1 MRNRAS
7 LTLFIFLI
15 LLVIILAQNGA
26 LNNFLSGLF
35 NSTPSF
41 YASTAVGL
49 PTTRPLVFSTAV
61 PNNVF
66 PTVPLP
72 SPYVPTY
79 AAAYPPGNP
88 PTAQPG
94 NGVAG
99 GTSGVLSSS
108 GQCIVPNGWVAYTVQ
123 NGDTLATIAQEYGV
137 TVEKLTAANCLD
149 NPDMIYKGQ
158 VLAVP
163 PRH

>member
-79 AAAYPPGNP
+79 AAPYPPGSP
-88 PTAQPG
+88 PTAQPA
-94 NGVAG
+94 NSPAG

-108 GQCIVPNGWVAYTVQ
+108 GQCIVPNGWVAYTIQ
-123 NGDTLATIAQEYGV
+123 NGETLATIAQAYGV
-137 TVEKLTAANCLD
+137 TVEQLAAANCLD
-149 NPDMIYKGQ
+149 NPDLIYAGQ

-163 PRH
+163 PGH

>member
-15 LLVIILAQNGA
+15 LLLIILAQNGA
-26 LNNFLSGLF
+26 LNNFISGLF

-49 PTTRPLVFSTAV
+49 PTVRPLVFSTAA

-72 SPYVPTY
+72 TPYLPTY
-79 AAAYPPGNP
+79 AAPYPPGNP
-88 PTAQPG
+88 PTQVQPV
-94 NGVAG
+94 NQPAG
-99 GTSGVLSSS
+99 GASGVLSSS
-108 GQCIVPNGWVAYTVQ
+108 GQCIVPNGWVAYTIQ
-123 NGDTLATIAQEYGV
+123 DGETLATIAASYGV
-137 TVEKLTAANCLD
+137 TVQQLAGANCLD
-149 NPDMIYKGQ
+149 
-158 VLAVP
+158 
-163 PRH
+163 